1 MFSDMKPGPMVIY
14 PMHAQ
19 LRLGIDLFVS
29 GETRVFGLEAN
40 AGDAAFVHLAGG
52 VVPSVDTLYRD
63 FARFDAQRC
72 STLEEYMASHG
83 LAPVRKLRGRWAH
96 LDVDTTVT
104 PVHGEHEG
112 AAVGPNPKF
121 RGRLSYHPIT
131 ARVAET
137 DTIVGGLLRPGDT
150 GLGGDDAALI
160 GSWVARTRKALPK
173 RVQLCVRID
182 AGGDCAEIMQ
192 AIHDASGYFLIKARL
207 TQDVVSSLMATSAW
221 KTVDRDAMGRPIRQV
236 AEVAFRRGTWGE
248 LPVRVIAVRTSER
261 ESRQLA
267 LWNGVD
273 LDSVHVFFTNR
284 IDDADEIVWDYDGR
298 AGIEPMIAEMKGAWG
313 IGEVSSW
320 HFEANHAA
328 MLLKMLSHNLVH
340 AWVAAEHAP
349 LRAWRM
355 PWIRRALI
363 RVPGRMTR
371 SGRRRSLHLPP
382 GGQLQRRQR
391 A

>member
-1 MFSDMKPGPMVIY
+1 MFTKMKPGPKVIY

-63 FARFDAQRC
+63 LARFDTPECAK
-72 STLEEYMASHG
+72 LEGYMAHHG
-83 LAPVRKLRGRWAH
+83 LGPVRKLRGHWAH
-96 LDVDTTVT
+96 LDIDTTVT

-121 RGRLSYHPIT
+121 RGRLSYHPIA

-150 GLGGDDAALI
+150 GLGGDDAPLI
-160 GSWVARTRKALPK
+160 ESWVARTRKALPA

-192 AIHDASGYFLIKARL
+192 AIHAASGCFLIKARL
-207 TQDVVSSLMATSAW
+207 SQDLVSALMATTVW
-221 KTVDRDAMGRPIRQV
+221 KTVDRDAMGRPIRQI
-236 AEVAFRRGTWGE
+236 AELEFRRGTWGD
-248 LPVRVIAVRTSER
+248 LPVRAIAVRTSER

-267 LWNGVD
+267 LWKGVD
-273 LDSVHVFFTNR
+273 LDSVHVLFSNR
-284 IDDADEIVWDYDGR
+284 VDDADAIVWDYDGR
-298 AGIEPMIAEMKGAWG
+298 AGIEPLIAEMKGAWG

-320 HFEANHAA
+320 HFEANQAA

-340 AWVAAEHAP
+340 AWVAAKHAP

-382 GGQLQRRQR
+382 GCALQPRQR
-391 A
+391 E